1 MANRFYWYFKSVQ
14 VRILIMCLFLPQA
27 ELLEFKSELVPLA
40 EMARQDG
47 ALVTCGVGQARWCV
61 GHRVLL
67 CRLVTFT

>member
-14 VRILIMCLFLPQA
+14 VRILIMCLFLPRA

-47 ALVTCGVGQARWCV
+47 ALVTGYCSADWSLLRKQDGV
-61 GHRVLL
+61 
-67 CRLVTFT
+67 LVTE